1 MPGAVVVG
9 TVSRGLVD
17 EAEVVVGI
25 VSIGPVE
32 ETGVIVGMVST
43 RLVEETDVFEYIGVV
58 GDSRVVDRIGN
69 VAVEVEG
76 IEVLSGMVAGG
87 AVEPIRVVVLG
98 VG

>member
-17 EAEVVVGI
+17 EAEVVVGK
-25 VSIGPVE
+25 VSMGPVE
-32 ETGVIVGMVST
+32 ETGVTVGMVST
-43 RLVEETDVFEYIGVV
+43 GLVEETEVFEYIGVV
-58 GDSRVVDRIGN
+58 GDSRVVDGIGK

-76 IEVLSGMVAGG
+76 IEILEGMVAGG